1 MHIDTAKQMAHVT
14 PRQMQILKAV
24 ASFQCSRCYSPTI
37 AELARELGISR
48 TTVFE
53 HISELRRKGLLSAL
67 PGKARSLELTCE
79 AQELLRRFDSDEPY
93 RCDARSGGI
102 SLAGKIAAGEPLE
115 AVETGDC
122 ISFAS
127 CFGAADEIFAL
138 EVKGDSMIDEGV
150 REGDY
155 VICRRCSV
163 AENGQL
169 VVAIVDNDC
178 ATLKRFYKEKER
190 VRLQPAN
197 EDYQPIYSDNCRIE
211 AVVVGLIRR
220 LCAGRVV

>member
-1 MHIDTAKQMAHVT
+1 MT
-14 PRQMQILKAV
+14 PRQLQILKAI

-53 HISELRRKGLLSAL
+53 HISELRKKGLLSAL
-67 PGKARSLELTCE
+67 PGTARSLQITCE
-79 AQELLRRFDSDEPY
+79 AQELLSRFDGGDSHSS
-93 RCDARSGGI
+93 DARSRGI
-102 SLAGKIAAGEPLE
+102 PLAGRIAAGAPLE
-115 AVETGDC
+115 AVETSDS

-127 CFGAADEIFAL
+127 CFGVADEIFAL
-138 EVKGDSMIDEGV
+138 EVKGDSMIGEGI

-155 VICRRCSV
+155 VICRRCSA

-169 VVAIVDNDC
+169 VVAIVDNDY
-178 ATLKRFYKEKER
+178 ATLKRFYKERER

-220 LCAGRVV
+220 ICAARVI